1 MRYRIILLF
10 SGPAF
15 LPGNILDKLTVL
27 FIYVCLAVMWNALA
41 GYGGMISAGQRR
53 AHRPQATQSKAMSAT
68 LATSPR
74 MAAEMMLAPTVF
86 AFGLVAFGFLGMGPV
101 NIAVDSYGPV
111 TDNAQSVY
119 ELSQIEG
126 RKGIKEDIQKNFG
139 FAPDFAARQERIVAV
154 SLDPSAPPEV
164 SRQQIQ
170 RGLSQVNN
178 GNGVVILTDMLGGTP
193 SNLTLSFLQEGKVEV
208 ITGVNLPML
217 MKLAQLRDKEDLREV
232 ALTLKQSGQ
241 KGITVASEVLHKK

>member
-1 MRYRIILLF
+1 MIGILIVTHKEL
-10 SGPAF
+10 AEA
-15 LPGNILDKLTVL
+15 LMNVWDLIL
-27 FIYVCLAVMWNALA
+27 
-41 GYGGMISAGQRR
+41 
-53 AHRPQATQSKAMSAT
+53 
-68 LATSPR
+68 
-74 MAAEMMLAPTVF
+74 
-86 AFGLVAFGFLGMGPV
+86 
-101 NIAVDSYGPV
+101 
-111 TDNAQSVY
+111 
-119 ELSQIEG
+119 G
-126 RKGIKEDIQKNFG
+126 RQDC
-139 FAPDFAARQERIVAV
+139 IVAV

-178 GNGVVILTDMLGGTP
+178 GSGVVILTDMLGGTP

-232 ALTLKQSGQ
+232 ALALKQSGQ